1 MVSVKQKIWP
11 SDLLSDEPEL
21 ESNLHLEQIILLLTC
36 LKWLWQDRNDFFAA
50 GNMSIYY
57 DLEKL
62 RHRKFRGPDFF
73 VVLNTERKDRNSWM
87 VWEEN
92 YQYPNLIVEILSPKT
107 ARVDRGFK
115 KILYQNTFKTQEYF
129 WFDPKSLEFQGFKLT
144 DGEYAKIEPTLHGG
158 LWSEELKLYLGLR
171 ERKLRYFT
179 PDGALVPNFEEE
191 TARQQR
197 EISLIQQR
205 VELES
210 QRAELESQRAELE
223 SQRAQRF
230 ADQLRALGINP
241 EEL

>member
-57 DLEKL
+57 DRQKL
-62 RHRKFRGPDFF
+62 RHRNFRGPDFF

-87 VWEEN
+87 VWEED
-92 YQYPNLIVEILSPKT
+92 YKYPNVIVEILSPKT

-129 WFDPKSLEFQGFKLT
+129 WFDPKSLEFKGFRLR
-144 DGEYAKIEPTLHGG
+144 DGEYAEIEENLQGW
-158 LWSEELKLYLGLR
+158 LWSEELQLYLGLR
-171 ERKLRYFT
+171 SRKLRYFT
-179 PDGALVPNFEEE
+179 AEGVLVPNFEEE
-191 TARQQR
+191 TARQKR
-197 EISLIQQR
+197 AIALSEER
-205 VELES
+205 AELAS
-210 QRAELESQRAELE
+210 QRAELASQRAEI
-223 SQRAQRF
+223 F
-230 ADQLRALGINP
+230 ANQLRALGINP